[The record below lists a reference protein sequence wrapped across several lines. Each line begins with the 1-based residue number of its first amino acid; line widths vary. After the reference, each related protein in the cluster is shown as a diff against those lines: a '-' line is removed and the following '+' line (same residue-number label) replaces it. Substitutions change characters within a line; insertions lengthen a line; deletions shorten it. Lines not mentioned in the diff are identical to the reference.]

1 MSYRYRGRR
10 RREEREREQ
19 LFDARSKDMTS
30 EIILSANEWE
40 TRLALV
46 ENGLLVEFHVE
57 RAEKTNLVGRVYK
70 AKTENV
76 VKGLRGAFVNIG
88 LRKNGFLPLAEIPEF
103 DAFEPE
109 LEMEPSGRGRPAKPE
124 PTDIQIQEGQ
134 EILVQVVKEPI
145 SEKGARVTSYIS
157 LPGRYL
163 VYFPVVDRIGISRRV
178 RDRRDRIRL
187 RDIARRMRRE
197 NVGLI
202 IRTAAESATE
212 EEIRAEYQSLE
223 HTWDEIARR
232 GEATRA
238 PALLYEE
245 PGIGVKLVRD
255 LFTNDVRRLVVD
267 AKPMYHEILNYLN
280 KVAPSLASKL
290 FLYSGDQPIMEHY
303 GIETELEKIY
313 QRRLWLKSGGFLTID
328 QTEALVAIDVN
339 TGRSS
344 REEDP
349 EKLILSTN
357 LEAAAE
363 IARQIRLRDLS
374 GLVLIDFIDMEE
386 QKNTE
391 KVVTELRKHLVND
404 RSKADFSTISRF
416 GLLEMTRERTR
427 PGLLFTLCETCPTCK
442 GLGRVKSRLETA
454 LKIERF
460 MHGKIRSLRG
470 RRVKIVVV
478 PTVAEFL
485 STEYSDRLGEL
496 ARVNELTIEIKADP
510 ELLPTDFRVLTELK

>member
-1 MSYRYRGRR
+1 M
-10 RREEREREQ
+10 
-19 LFDARSKDMTS
+19 
-30 EIILSANEWE
+30 
-40 TRLALV
+40 
-46 ENGLLVEFHVE
+46 
-57 RAEKTNLVGRVYK
+57 
-70 AKTENV
+70 
-76 VKGLRGAFVNIG
+76 
-88 LRKNGFLPLAEIPEF
+88 
-103 DAFEPE
+103 
-109 LEMEPSGRGRPAKPE
+109 
-124 PTDIQIQEGQ
+124 
-134 EILVQVVKEPI
+134 
-145 SEKGARVTSYIS
+145 
-157 LPGRYL
+157 
-163 VYFPVVDRIGISRRV
+163 
-178 RDRRDRIRL
+178 
-187 RDIARRMRRE
+187 
-197 NVGLI
+197 
-202 IRTAAESATE
+202 
-212 EEIRAEYQSLE
+212 
-223 HTWDEIARR
+223 
-232 GEATRA
+232 
-238 PALLYEE
+238 
-245 PGIGVKLVRD
+245 KLVRD

-290 FLYSGDQPIMEHY
+290 FLYSGDKPIMEHY
-303 GIETELEKIY
+303 GIEAELEKIY

-460 MHGKIRSLRG
+460 MLSKVRSLRG
-470 RRVKIVVV
+470 RRVKIVAV

-510 ELLPTDFRVLTELK
+510 GLLPTEFKVLTELK